1 AKATTIKEALVKW
14 EEKSG
19 EKAGEAKAVKLYGQ
33 IPPVEKMDA
42 SLSTLINCEKL
53 SLSTNCIEKIAN
65 LNGLKNLKI
74 LSLGRNNIKNLSG
87 LEAVGDTLEELW
99 ISYNLIE
106 KLKGIHVMKKLRVL
120 YISNNLVKEWGEFVK
135 LADLPSLVDLVFV
148 GNPLEEKYSAEG
160 TWIDEA
166 TRRRSPRHAYMDYES
181 KMHPEKN
188 VKVKEVITTLLK
200 LLSAVGIG
208 PVPTAETFRR
218 AKFNKTEAA
227 QDLWRLLNTL
237 LMKVFVQDHE
247 CKEAAYPDLDSQ
259 FRFVS
264 SALWHSGYRGW
275 WVAGPRACGSRHE
288 VGSRDLLLAF
298 GWVMASGNLLV
309 SLLGE
314 KGLEL
319 ELLSSAK
326 VRLRHL
332 VQCAYLFY
340 VTALHSSN
348 VTCMFMVSQGMHG
361 LEDLALDLCACG
373 MDGASCRQDVRTLQ
387 WQYGKLRLQW
397 RSLIATQQEQAK
409 LTHKVFSN
417 LGSSSISEASVV
429 DIPDIPRSTALDKDL
444 EHIQCLNGILE
455 AYLEWNVVEPL
466 FWCWMDSVIDGCLS
480 ERCIEGSNDMPQG
493 TETVTHSCSHVNK
506 ARRSVK
512 HLDKMLL
519 RLQTELRRV
528 EPTRRA
534 LTQ

>member
-1 AKATTIKEALVKW
+1 
-14 EEKSG
+14 
-19 EKAGEAKAVKLYGQ
+19 
-33 IPPVEKMDA
+33 
-42 SLSTLINCEKL
+42 
-53 SLSTNCIEKIAN
+53 
-65 LNGLKNLKI
+65 
-74 LSLGRNNIKNLSG
+74 
-87 LEAVGDTLEELW
+87 
-99 ISYNLIE
+99 
-106 KLKGIHVMKKLRVL
+106 
-120 YISNNLVKEWGEFVK
+120 
-135 LADLPSLVDLVFV
+135 
-148 GNPLEEKYSAEG
+148 
-160 TWIDEA
+160 
-166 TRRRSPRHAYMDYES
+166 MDYES

-326 VRLRHL
+326 
-332 VQCAYLFY
+332 
-340 VTALHSSN
+340 
-348 VTCMFMVSQGMHG
+348 GMHG

-506 ARRSVK
+506 ARRSVR

-534 LTQ
+534 LTQGRHAVAAQLSHEQKGRVEKRVATCLQGLFQAHAPTATSRGFIPYLHGPQVSRSTHQSQSSDPGQAVASGMLWASAAIRELGERKAVLEWELELLRHSQRKEMEVSASTQEGLLLVPPLKR